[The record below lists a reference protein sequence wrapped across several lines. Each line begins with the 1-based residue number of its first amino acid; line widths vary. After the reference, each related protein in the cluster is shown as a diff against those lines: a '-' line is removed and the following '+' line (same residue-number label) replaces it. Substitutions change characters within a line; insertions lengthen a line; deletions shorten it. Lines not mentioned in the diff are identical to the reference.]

1 MVQDLGV
8 DVIVT
13 DHHEI
18 GRTLPEAYA
27 IVHPMHPEF
36 SYPFQYLCG
45 AGVQTCT
52 SFNKS
57 STSTISSASS
67 YRDYCRLSIPH

>member
-18 GRTLPEAYA
+18 GRTMPNAYA
-27 IVHPMHPEF
+27 IVHPMHPKF
-36 SYPFQYLCG
+36 DYPFKYLCG
-45 AGVQTCT
+45 AGVAYKLAQNYWTNP
-52 SFNKS
+52 SVF
-57 STSTISSASS
+57 
-67 YRDYCRLSIPH
+67 LG